1 MISIIARVLSAVV
14 SVYSLLCFLRI
25 LVSWVPSF
33 NLGRAGA
40 LLCAA
45 TDPFLD
51 FFSRYLPL
59 RAGNFDFSPI
69 LALASLSVLNNILT
83 ALAFA
88 GTISLGYIL
97 GMLLSA
103 AWSAVAF
110 LVSFLAVSA
119 LVRIIAYAARL
130 NSTHPLWMVL
140 DSMLNPVLFRI
151 NRLIYR
157 NRIVNYLQSL
167 VTGFA
172 VFVLLRVAG
181 GELVRLFVRLLD
193 ALPI

>member
-1 MISIIARVLSAVV
+1 MISIIARVLSAIV
-14 SVYSLLCFLRI
+14 SIYSILCFLRI
-25 LVSWVPSF
+25 LVSWVPTF
-33 NLGRAGA
+33 DLGRPGE

-51 FFSRYLPL
+51 FFSRYIPL
-59 RAGNFDFSPI
+59 HTGDFDFSPI
-69 LALASLSVLNNILT
+69 LALAALSVLNNILT
-83 ALAFA
+83 ALAFS

-110 LVSFLAVSA
+110 FISFLAVSA

-130 NSTHPLWMVL
+130 NSMHPLWMVL

-172 VFVLLRVAG
+172 VLILLRVAG
-181 GELVRLFVRLLD
+181 EEIVRLFVRLLD